1 VPLWTLSAAAALAA
15 IGSGVM
21 LHREWR
27 SSR

>member
-1 VPLWTLSAAAALAA
+1 VPLWTLATAAGLAA